1 MTLLDAESLKSAALV
16 HTKPQTA
23 PKQCVEIIT
32 EIGHPRDP
40 AVALYDSNAITVI
53 PRHHNSEQQ
62 KERDEME
69 KEKSLMNRSVNRRSL
84 LKTGALAGGAVAL
97 GAGLA
102 GNVTSAFAE
111 EGGSRVTKDDIAIL
125 TFLSALE
132 QVEADLWIQ
141 YAELGGATNQGLSP
155 IDVPFK
161 SGLAPAYIT
170 GLLVLDGDMPQY
182 ISDNTDDEIS
192 HHRFLNN
199 YLQSKGA
206 KPIDL
211 SNFAILPPS
220 EVTGVPQN
228 GRLTNLKQL
237 TIDTSWWT
245 RYRSANKNPDLGGK
259 FENAV
264 PDLAKGQHPAIPLS
278 DADLVLDSMG
288 NISNHLQAIANTA
301 GFHFAFIEQGGSS
314 LYPTLAQKVTDLEVL
329 RVLLSIGGSEIMH
342 FQTWQDKA
350 GNATNITDGSLTF
363 PNLNIGV
370 DPNNGAT
377 GANIADLFQT
387 NLIMPE
393 PTVFL
398 DPKLGP
404 VSIIRPTSTAQ
415 GGAVASV
422 ASFVADGLFL
432 DPATGKNTGIVNVL
446 MRLAE
451 EADEARRRF

>member
-1 MTLLDAESLKSAALV
+1 MSKSNQRNQGKSRRSFLRAGVSAA
-16 HTKPQTA
+16 
-23 PKQCVEIIT
+23 
-32 EIGHPRDP
+32 
-40 AVALYDSNAITVI
+40 AI
-53 PRHHNSEQQ
+53 S
-62 KERDEME
+62 
-69 KEKSLMNRSVNRRSL
+69 
-84 LKTGALAGGAVAL
+84 GA
-97 GAGLA
+97 AGLSVA
-102 GNVTSAFAE
+102 AADDE
-111 EGGSRVTKDDIAIL
+111 EGPSITRGDVAIL

-155 IDVPFK
+155 IDIPFK
-161 SGLAPAYIT
+161 TGLAPDYIT

-182 ISDNTDDEIS
+182 IADNTDDEIS

-211 SNFAILPPS
+211 SSFAILPPS
-220 EVTGVPQN
+220 AVTGVPQN

-245 RYRSANKNPDLGGK
+245 RYRSATKNPDLGGT

-264 PDLAKGQHPAIPLS
+264 PDLAKGQHPAIPVS
-278 DADLVLDSMG
+278 DSDLVLDSMG

-314 LYPTLAQKVTDLEVL
+314 LYPTLSTKVTDLEVL

-350 GNATNITDGSLTF
+350 GNAKNITDGNLTF
-363 PNLNIGV
+363 PDLNSAV

-377 GANIADLFQT
+377 GPDVADLFQT

-398 DPKLGP
+398 DPKLEP

-422 ASFVADGLFL
+422 VSFVADGLFL
-432 DPATGKNTGIVNVL
+432 DPATGKNTGIVSVL

-451 EADEARRRF
+451 EDDEARRGV

>member
-1 MTLLDAESLKSAALV
+1 
-16 HTKPQTA
+16 
-23 PKQCVEIIT
+23 
-32 EIGHPRDP
+32 
-40 AVALYDSNAITVI
+40 
-53 PRHHNSEQQ
+53 
-62 KERDEME
+62 ME

-84 LKTGALAGGAVAL
+84 LKTGALAGGAVAI
-97 GAGLA
+97 GAALA
-102 GNVTSAFAE
+102 GTASSAFAE
-111 EGGSRVTKDDIAIL
+111 QGEQGGSRITKGDIAIL

-141 YAELGGATNQGLSP
+141 YAELGGATNQGKSP
-155 IDVPFK
+155 IDIPFK
-161 SGLAPAYIT
+161 TGLAPDYIT

-182 ISDNTDDEIS
+182 IADNTDDEIS

-211 SNFAILPPS
+211 SSFAILPPS
-220 EVTGVPQN
+220 SVTGVPQN

-245 RYRSANKNPDLGGK
+245 RYRSATMNPDLGGT

-264 PDLAKGQHPAIPLS
+264 PDLAKGQHPAIPVS
-278 DADLVLDSMG
+278 DADLGVDAAG
-288 NISNHLQAIANTA
+288 HITNHLPAIANTA

-314 LYPTLAQKVTDLEVL
+314 LYPTLATKVTDLEVL
-329 RVLLSIGGSEIMH
+329 RVLLSIGGSEILH
-342 FQTWQDKA
+342 FQTLHDKA
-350 GNATNITDGSLTF
+350 GNVALISDGNLTF
-363 PNLNIGV
+363 PDLNSGI
-370 DPNNGAT
+370 DPNT
-377 GANIADLFQT
+377 GKASTDAADSFQT

-415 GGAVASV
+415 GGAGAAV
-422 ASFVADGLFL
+422 ASFAADGLFL
-432 DPATGKNTGIVNVL
+432 DPATGKNTGIVAAL

-451 EADEARRRF
+451 EADEAQRRS

>member
-1 MTLLDAESLKSAALV
+1 M
-16 HTKPQTA
+16 
-23 PKQCVEIIT
+23 
-32 EIGHPRDP
+32 
-40 AVALYDSNAITVI
+40 
-53 PRHHNSEQQ
+53 
-62 KERDEME
+62 KENGCAFRGA
-69 KEKSLMNRSVNRRSL
+69 KNRRSFLKNGMAAAGAATMGAAL
-84 LKTGALAGGAVAL
+84 LPGGAA
-97 GAGLA
+97 
-102 GNVTSAFAE
+102 AFARE
-111 EGGSRVTKDDIAIL
+111 EDEHSPISKGDIAIL

-155 IDVPFK
+155 IDLPFK
-161 SGLAPAYIT
+161 NGLAPAYIT

-199 YLQSKGA
+199 YLESKGA
-206 KPIDL
+206 KSVDL
-211 SNFAILPPS
+211 SHFAVLPPS
-220 EVTGVPQN
+220 QVTGVPQK

-237 TIDTSWWT
+237 TVDTSWWT
-245 RYRSANKNPDLGGK
+245 RYRSAKRNPDLGGT

-264 PDLAKGQHPAIPLS
+264 PDLAKGQHPAIPEN
-278 DADLVLDSMG
+278 DGDLVLDKNG

-314 LYPTLAQKVTDLEVL
+314 LYPVLAQKVSNLEVL

-350 GNATNITDGSLTF
+350 GNAPNITDGNLSF

-377 GANIADLFQT
+377 GNDVADLFQT

-398 DPKLGP
+398 NRKLGP
-404 VSIIRPTSTAQ
+404 VSIIRPTSTQQ
-415 GGAVASV
+415 GGAAASV
-422 ASFVADGLFL
+422 VSFVDDGLFR
-432 DPATGKNTGIVNVL
+432 DPATDKNTGIVDVL

-451 EADEARRRF
+451 DADEARRRF

>member
-1 MTLLDAESLKSAALV
+1 M
-16 HTKPQTA
+16 
-23 PKQCVEIIT
+23 
-32 EIGHPRDP
+32 
-40 AVALYDSNAITVI
+40 
-53 PRHHNSEQQ
+53 
-62 KERDEME
+62 ER
-69 KEKSLMNRSVNRRSL
+69 EKSLMNRSVNRRSL
-84 LKTGALAGGAVAL
+84 LKTGALAGGAVAI

-102 GNVTSAFAE
+102 GTTTSAFADE
-111 EGGSRVTKDDIAIL
+111 RKSRVTRGDIDIL

-155 IDVPFK
+155 IDLPFK
-161 SGLAPAYIT
+161 TGLAPDYIT

-182 ISDNTDDEIS
+182 IADNTDDEIS
-192 HHRFLNN
+192 HHSFLNN

-206 KPIDL
+206 KPVDL
-211 SNFAILPPS
+211 RPDFAHLPPS
-220 EVTGVPQN
+220 AVTGVPQT

-237 TIDTSWWT
+237 TIDTKWWT
-245 RYRSANKNPDLGGK
+245 RFRSDSQNPDLGGT

-278 DADLVLDSMG
+278 DADLGVDGLG
-288 NISNHLQAIANTA
+288 NISNHLQAIAFTA

-314 LYPTLAQKVTDLEVL
+314 LYPALAQNVTDLEVL

-350 GNATNITDGSLTF
+350 GNATNITDGNLTF
-363 PNLNIGV
+363 PRLNIGV
-370 DPNNGAT
+370 DPNTNVAST
-377 GANIADLFQT
+377 DAANSFQT

-398 DPKLGP
+398 DPSLGP
-404 VSIIRPTSTAQ
+404 VAIIRPTSIAQ

-422 ASFVADGLFL
+422 VSFAQDGLFL
-432 DPATGKNTGIVNVL
+432 DPATGKNTGIVDRL

-451 EADEARRRF
+451 AADEARRGF